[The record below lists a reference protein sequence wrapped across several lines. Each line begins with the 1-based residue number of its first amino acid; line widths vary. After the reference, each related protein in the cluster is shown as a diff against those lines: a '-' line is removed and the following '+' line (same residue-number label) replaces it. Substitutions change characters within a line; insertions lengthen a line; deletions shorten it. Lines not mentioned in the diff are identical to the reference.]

1 MNKFS
6 KSFSL
11 CLISAALLGYSG
23 NVPAVNAQLRYS
35 FSADAGDDREIVSSA
50 VSEEVLADPDLIM
63 QYLTCIGSV
72 DNFDVYFKDKDFDDK
87 LWESVGGK
95 PKRKADYSEEQKKIA
110 GIVDELK
117 KTGEMTIVSRDSHKA
132 EAAFYDCAVSD
143 DKALYISDGGSF
155 LLTVKSDRSAPVE
168 LLSAVSVGDDPYIF
182 RSADRKTLKL
192 TDRSFSSIT
201 AVFDYK
207 GREDGKAV
215 FSDRSGDRFVW
226 LSGDQDSVLGV
237 YRYAAENDSFRLIVD
252 DRYAN
257 VGLEDKKSGYV
268 WWSSPAGASGST
280 AASALIAQE
289 LRSSLK
295 LRCGDLSNRS
305 NNNYLRSAS
314 PDCDVSVSDISGGVR
329 AVYSFGK
336 AGISVP
342 VEYTLGEDCLKAA
355 VKVSDIKESGGNIV
369 ITEMSLLGCFGAA
382 DSREDGYFIVPD
394 GCGALIRFNNGRYTD
409 NNAYSQRVYGN
420 DITAVPASRG
430 AVTQQVYLPVYGIV
444 RDNAAMLAV
453 AAKGD
458 SNAVLSAQVSGQS
471 NSDYNLCGFSF
482 VLRDTDTFY
491 MSGNSSDKVTVFQGG
506 DIASDDIEMHYY
518 PIAGKHPDYSD
529 VAAKYRSLLI
539 SEGGVEPCAAKDKAP
554 VYIDLYGGVLKKK
567 PVLGIPVTQRQ
578 EVTTFA
584 QAKSILSQLRDNGA
598 DDMVVSLNNWTDDGI
613 RSRVD
618 KSADPSGILGGSS
631 GFNDLLSFADDMG
644 ISVYP
649 ASDCCCFYSGGGYS
663 SYGDTALRISGSYS
677 RIVSYD
683 RAYGIPD
690 GFRKNMSL
698 LSPAC
703 FDDALGGAADAYADA
718 GLYGISPGR
727 MTTYLYGDYGRKNIS
742 RADTQRIITDN
753 LSHAA
758 EILPGGVLADG
769 ANAYA
774 LPFVSHVTGVPLSSS
789 RFDIFDED
797 IPFYQMV
804 LHGVIPYSTTPVNG
818 DPDSDKLL
826 LMAAATGSLLSY
838 DLIYAETNVL
848 KDTPYDIYYYANYKH
863 WTESAAAEYLMLRP
877 VLSAV
882 SDAFMTSY
890 SVSSDGN
897 IITSVFSNG
906 CSVTADLDKKTIDCG
921 DIHISLIDR
930 EKEGGIVF

>member
-1 MNKFS
+1 MNTFS
-6 KSFSL
+6 KCLTL
-11 CLISAALLGYSG
+11 CLVSAVLLGASGNAVSG
-23 NVPAVNAQLRYS
+23 NVQLRCCAAS
-35 FSADAGDDREIVSSA
+35 DAGADVETVSSA
-50 VSEEVLADPDLIM
+50 VSEEVLADTALITR
-63 QYLTCIGSV
+63 YLSKIGSV
-72 DNFDVYFKDKDFDDK
+72 DGFDVFFKDKDFDDK

-95 PKRKADYSEEQKKIA
+95 PKRKADYSEEQKQISD
-110 GIVDELK
+110 IVDELK
-117 KTGEMTIVSRDSHKA
+117 KIGEMTIVSQNSRKA
-132 EAAFYDCAVSD
+132 EATFYDCAVSGD
-143 DKALYISDGGSF
+143 DLICISDGGSF

-168 LLSAVSVGDDPYIF
+168 LLSAVSVDDDPYIF
-182 RSADRKTLKL
+182 RSADHKTLKM
-192 TDRSFSSIT
+192 TDRSFSSVS

-207 GREDGKAV
+207 GMEDGKAV
-215 FSDRSGDRFVW
+215 FKDRSGDRFVW
-226 LSGDQDSVLGV
+226 LSGDQNNVLGAF
-237 YRYAAENDSFRLIVD
+237 RYAAENDSFRLIVD

-257 VGLEDKKSGYV
+257 IGLEVRSSGYV
-268 WWSSPAGASGST
+268 WWSSPVGASGNS
-280 AASALIAQE
+280 AASSLIAQE

-295 LRCGDLSNRS
+295 LRCGDLGSLS
-305 NNNYLRSAS
+305 NNNYFRSAS
-314 PDCDVSVSDISGGVR
+314 PDCNISVSDINGGVR

-342 VEYTLGEDCLKAA
+342 VEFTLGDDCLKAA
-355 VKVSDIKESGGNIV
+355 VKVSDIKESGNGMIA
-369 ITEMSLLGCFGAA
+369 TELSLLGCFGAA
-382 DSREDGYFIVPD
+382 DSREEGYFVIPD

-444 RDNAAMLAV
+444 NQDAALLAV

-491 MSGNSSDKVTVFQGG
+491 MSGNTSDKVTVFQSGN
-506 DIASDDIEMHYY
+506 IASDDIEMRYY
-518 PIAGKHPDYSD
+518 PVSGKHPDYAD
-529 VAAKYRSLLI
+529 IAAEYRSYLI
-539 SEGGVEPCAAKDKAP
+539 NECGVTPCAPKNSAP
-554 VYIDLYGGVLKKK
+554 VYIDLYGGVLRKK

-578 EVTTFA
+578 EVTTFSQA
-584 QAKSILSQLRDNGA
+584 QTILSQLRDNGA
-598 DDMVVSLNNWTDDGI
+598 DDMIVSLNDWTDDGI

-618 KSADPSGILGGSS
+618 KSAAPSGILGGKD
-631 GFNDLLSFADDMG
+631 GFSRLRSFADESG
-644 ISVYP
+644 IKLYP
-649 ASDCCCFYSGGGYS
+649 ASDSRDFFSGGGYS
-663 SYGDTALRISGSYS
+663 SYGDTAVRISGAYS

-683 RAYGIPD
+683 RAFGVPD

-698 LSPAC
+698 LSPSC
-703 FDDALGGAADAYADA
+703 FNEVMGGAADAYADA
-718 GLYGISPGR
+718 GLYGISFGC
-727 MTTYLYGDYGRKNIS
+727 MTSSLYGDYGKKNIS
-742 RADTQRIITDN
+742 RARAQSIITDN

-758 EILPGGVLADG
+758 DSLTGGVLADG

-774 LPFVSHVTGVPLSSS
+774 LPFVSHITGVPLSSS

-797 IPFYQMV
+797 IPFYQLV

-838 DLIYAETNVL
+838 DLLYADTNVL
-848 KDTPYDIYYYANYKH
+848 KDTQYDTLYYANYRH
-863 WTESAAAEYLMLRP
+863 WTDSAAAEYVMLKP

-882 SDAFMTSY
+882 SDAFMTDL

-897 IITSVFSNG
+897 TITSVFSNG
-906 CSVTADLDKKTIDCG
+906 CSVTADLRRKTIDCG
-921 DIHISLIDR
+921 NIHISLIDR
-930 EKEGGIVF
+930 GSEGGIIF